1 VCPCITLAGWVLPR
15 KNRKGGRR
23 QEAGGKRQGGDQPAT
38 VPAKKSSQPEAILTF
53 VQGPHLAKRRDQISG
68 EELKGIREGVVA
80 RRRSLKTGVVGGGG
94 GGEGEGC

>member
-1 VCPCITLAGWVLPR
+1 VSLHHPRRVGITKK

-68 EELKGIREGVVA
+68 EELKGEGVVA